1 MEVEIWKDIEG
12 YEGIYK
18 VSNKGN
24 VKSLERKVKKF
35 DGYRTIKEKIL
46 KPEKC
51 NNGYFRIRL
60 NKEGKEEKYL
70 LHRLVAC
77 AFVQNDSLFNNEI
90 NHIDENKANNCASNL
105 EWCDRTYNINY
116 GTRNIRVAK
125 AQSKPVICIETGKI
139 YTSTNEVQRQL
150 GFSQGHICDC
160 CNKRYGRKTVCG
172 YHWEWAE

>member
-51 NNGYFRIRL
+51 NNGYLRIRL

-70 LHRLVAC
+70 LHRLVAN
-77 AFVQNDSLFNNEI
+77 AFIDNPDNLPQVNHRNEI
-90 NHIDENKANNCASNL
+90 KTDNRVTNL
-105 EWCDRTYNINY
+105 EFCTSKYNINY

-172 YHWEWAE
+172 YHWEWAK